1 MVRLGVSV
9 ILYVTSRQT
18 STCGPTKVLAVNH
31 PPLLEFNNVSLL
43 LSGKLALDRV
53 SLSIGAGENVA
64 ILGPNGSGKSSLIK
78 LVTRDCYPLA
88 NGDTP
93 SVRIFGESVW
103 DVFSLRKMLGI
114 VSPDLQQICAKYL
127 TANEVILSG
136 YFGSVGIWPGTP
148 VTSEMRD
155 KCAEILEFLEIGHL
169 AEKRMTEMSGGESRR
184 VLIGRALAHD
194 PAALI
199 LDEPTNSLD
208 LHAARKFREVLR
220 KIAQSGKSVIMVTH
234 HLPDIIPEITR
245 VIMIRNGKIHLDAP
259 KKQALTEAN
268 MSELFTIP
276 LEIREKNGYYYVWG

>member
-1 MVRLGVSV
+1 M
-9 ILYVTSRQT
+9 
-18 STCGPTKVLAVNH
+18 NH

-43 LSGKLALDRV
+43 LTGKLALDRV
-53 SLSIGAGENVA
+53 SISIGAGENVA

-88 NGDTP
+88 NGDGA

-103 DVFSLRKMLGI
+103 DVFSLRKLLGI
-114 VSPDLQQICAKYL
+114 VSPDLQQVCAKYL
-127 TANEVILSG
+127 TASEVIISG
-136 YFGSVGIWPGTP
+136 YFGSIGVWPGTP
-148 VTSEMRD
+148 VTSDMRE

-169 AEKRMTEMSGGESRR
+169 ADKRMTEMSGGEARR

-245 VIMIRNGKIHLDAP
+245 VIMIRNGRIHLDAP
-259 KKQALTEAN
+259 KGQALTEEN
-268 MSELFTIP
+268 MSELFAVP